1 MIRITIL
8 YDNRPNPEHPD
19 LETSHGFSAYVEV
32 GSKKILFDT
41 GWDGPLLLRNCA
53 RLNID
58 LHTIDAIFISH
69 NHWDHRGGLPS
80 VIPIVDQPVIY
91 LPDGTSTTLI
101 KEFSRYIN
109 QPTVYRMKD
118 FQPLT
123 DLSPN
128 LASTGTITKR
138 RTIGEHSLLIRDG
151 SPAQTVLLVGCLHPG
166 LKPLLNAGR
175 SFDPITQLIGGLHGF
190 KDTKYLATTDLNHI
204 YPGHCTKHLSILK
217 NFPQKNPHV
226 LYVGRVLEFF

>member
-8 YDNRPNPEHPD
+8 YDNRPNPEQPE
-19 LETSHGFSAYVEV
+19 LETSHGFAAYVEV
-32 GSKKILFDT
+32 GGKKILFDT

-166 LKPLLNAGR
+166 TA
-175 SFDPITQLIGGLHGF
+175 
-190 KDTKYLATTDLNHI
+190 
-204 YPGHCTKHLSILK
+204 
-217 NFPQKNPHV
+217 
-226 LYVGRVLEFF
+226 

>member
-8 YDNRPNPEHPD
+8 YDNRPNPDQPE
-19 LETSHGFSAYVEV
+19 LEASHGFAAYVEV
-32 GSKKILFDT
+32 EGKKILFDT

-80 VIPIVDQPVIY
+80 VLAVVDHPIIY
-91 LPDGTSTTLI
+91 LPDGTSSTLI
-101 KEFSRYIN
+101 KEFSRYLTE
-109 QPTVYRMKD
+109 PTVYRIKD
-118 FQPLT
+118 FQLLAE
-123 DLSPN
+123 LSPN
-128 LASTGTITKR
+128 LASTGTLTKKK
-138 RTIGEHSLLIRDG
+138 TIGEHSLLIWDE
-151 SPAQTVLLVGCLHPG
+151 SQDQTLLLVGCMHPD
-166 LKPLLNAGR
+166 LPPLLKAGR
-175 SFDPITQLIGGLHGF
+175 NFAPITKLIGGMHGF
-190 KDTKYLATTDLNHI
+190 KDSKFLTTTDLDQI
-204 YPGHCTKHLSILK
+204 YPGHCTKHLSTLK